1 MNTNNKEIKLVISK
15 NSLSSLPEAN
25 NNNFDSQLL
34 RQRYGSEG
42 GVGALLNIPKSIFI
56 EKIQTF

>member
-25 NNNFDSQLL
+25 NNNFDS
-34 RQRYGSEG
+34 
-42 GVGALLNIPKSIFI
+42 
-56 EKIQTF
+56 